1 MFAGST
7 SNDADTFLLVIRQFL
22 GDANIM
28 KTKLIFI
35 LFAAL
40 LLNQNAQ
47 GSTST
52 GKVARTYVLAH
63 CATVPAQPP
72 CNTAIVALNV
82 PNNAPPPCA
91 TIPAEWAFTLDTAAG
106 KAMFNA
112 ILHAQA
118 VGATVTIQGDGS
130 CAAWPDRERPL
141 FITFA
146 YP

>member
-1 MFAGST
+1 
-7 SNDADTFLLVIRQFL
+7 
-22 GDANIM
+22 M
-28 KTKLIFI
+28 KTKLLLIF
-35 LFAAL
+35 FASVCFV
-40 LLNQNAQ
+40 QIAQ
-47 GSTST
+47 AGTAT

-63 CATVPAQPP
+63 CSTPQPTQP
-72 CNTAIVALNV
+72 CNTGIVALNV
-82 PNNAPPPCA
+82 LITSPPPCA
-91 TIPAEWAFTLDTAAG
+91 TIPGEWAYTLDTAAG

-118 VGATVTIQGDGS
+118 VGATVTVTGDGS